1 MGLQFSGGAAMCP
14 VVNTLVGVAHG
25 GFGGLQPLVPQNDVV
40 SEIRDHEEPG
50 AGISPMTMST

>member
-1 MGLQFSGGAAMCP
+1 MLNGGAAMCP